1 MTAKTSSKSQP
12 QPKSRTW
19 LWVTGGIV
27 GLGLIVLL
35 AYAISG
41 EEQVDASIGF
51 GEVTVEGDNLPAIQN
66 PNTGDPT
73 IGFVAPTIS
82 GSDWNGNDFTIGAD
96 GRSKIVV
103 LLAHWC
109 PHCQADVPVIQNWID
124 KGGLPEDVDL
134 YGVTVLSNSLR
145 PEFPPQDWLESEG
158 WTSPTIMDNQDG
170 DVALA
175 YGLSGTP
182 YYIILDGQNRNL
194 GRVSGQVGE
203 AGLNA
208 MVAIAQAGLSTS
220 PTTAPAP

>member
-1 MTAKTSSKSQP
+1 MTTKTPSKSQQ

-19 LWVTGGIV
+19 LWITGGVV
-27 GLGLIVLL
+27 GLGLIVGL

-41 EEQVDASIGF
+41 EEQVDASVGF
-51 GEVTVEGDNLPAIQN
+51 GDVTVEGNALPAVEN
-66 PNTGDPT
+66 PNAGDPT

-82 GSDWNGNDFTIGAD
+82 GADWEGNEFTIGPD

-109 PHCQADVPVIQNWID
+109 PHCQADVPVVQSWID
-124 KGGLPEDVDL
+124 EGGLPDDVDF
-134 YGVTVLSNSLR
+134 YGVTVLTNSLR

-158 WTSPTIMDNQDG
+158 WTSPTIMDSENG
-170 DVALA
+170 EVALA
-175 YGLSGTP
+175 YGLTGTP

-194 GRVSGQVGE
+194 GRISGQVGE

-208 MVAIAQAGLSTS
+208 MVSIAQTGLSTP